1 MSAICY
7 HHALAAIR
15 CRSPR
20 TSPDVRRHAVASL
33 HMFTTASNYR
43 RRLVSH
49 AAINIPPDAL
59 VNPSRKPEDA
69 QNQWGIDV
77 KEGEKVTLW
86 FRITGNDGDQV
97 EVDLPPGSN
106 VLTIK
111 RKANE
116 STKEDELDVRL
127 LLTENYD
134 TKGFDKKVQKEGL
147 PDQDKVRVEVTIGIK
162 NTT

>member
-7 HHALAAIR
+7 HHALAAIGR
-15 CRSPR
+15 RSPR

-49 AAINIPPDAL
+49 AAINIPPD
-59 VNPSRKPEDA
+59 
-69 QNQWGIDV
+69 
-77 KEGEKVTLW
+77 
-86 FRITGNDGDQV
+86 GNDGDQV

-116 STKEDELDVRL
+116 STKADELDVRL

>member
-1 MSAICY
+1 MSAIGY
-7 HHALAAIR
+7 HHALATIGR
-15 CRSPR
+15 QSPR
-20 TSPDVRRHAVASL
+20 TSHDVQKHAVASL
-33 HMFTTASNYR
+33 HMFTTASYYR
-43 RRLVSH
+43 RRVVSH
-49 AAINIPPDAL
+49 AAVNIPPDAL

-86 FRITGNDGDQV
+86 FLITGN
-97 EVDLPPGSN
+97 VDDIKADIPPGSN

-116 STKEDELDVRL
+116 STKADELDVRL
-127 LLTENYD
+127 LLTEHYD
-134 TKGFDKKVQKEGL
+134 TKEEPKVHKEGL